1 MAPRPSPGCVGSQ
14 SRSAVQGG
22 KLVEDQVEW
31 EEPGLPPVNR
41 TVLTYLPVSASSASS
56 KPSKPLPLVLV
67 FHGLGG
73 NAISYHDWFFRP
85 LAEAAGF
92 LAVYPQG
99 LSDTADGEPVPAS
112 WNAVGSS
119 NSSDS
124 APSCDVSRA
133 TSGVCYESCKLR
145 KGRCHPCDWTT
156 CYDDVAFVQKL
167 LLNLRERYCLDLDRL
182 YAYGCSNGGLFVHQL
197 AQSLPE
203 DFVAVAAS
211 CGGKPHR
218 GYERNFKRHGEPV
231 SMMLLQGTHDHS
243 GPAFT
248 PAEDEGWWDGYYYA
262 NETAVTSAY
271 ADYDKCSKTQARKFI
286 LPPKVN
292 SQGLACTEYGYACSG
307 NASVVECRF
316 DGGHEILHET
326 GWNDLADGPEVAWY
340 FLCQH
345 SRGGKV
351 DKANCI
357 LPQREHMHPFSW
369 GLLTA
374 VLVGIAFVFF
384 GFLVWSRRRKL
395 RTPLASESGSD
406 VVGHASDQEPA
417 LWDCWKRR

>member
-351 DKANCI
+351 ESANCG
-357 LPQREHMHPFSW
+357 FSHRRLVRPVRL
-369 GLLTA
+369 GLLA
-374 VLVGIAFVFF
+374 EGLVGIGFISF
-384 GFLVWSRRRKL
+384 GFLVLWSHRRKP
-395 RTPLASESGSD
+395 RAYPARQCDSTCG
-406 VVGHASDQEPA
+406 QELTQPA
-417 LWDCWKRR
+417 PRAL